1 MGMER
6 RWIQKEFKKGMFV
19 GTVECGGQTG
29 QVGQSARRL
38 VGSGRQLIEI
48 VDGLGT

>member
-1 MGMER
+1 MER
-6 RWIQKEFKKGMFV
+6 RWIQHEFQIGKLV

-29 QVGQSARRL
+29 QAGQSARRL